1 MAVENGLRTIDFP
14 FSRARRRVILPWPVS
29 GAVSLGGNWRTCRGR
44 KGQRYRLF
52 TREVEKE
59 LTGRESEPSELIY
72 FKIYKSL
79 APVVVRITL
88 LLISKTEVMPLD
100 RIGEELQLFA
110 TRGLQ

>member
-29 GAVSLGGNWRTCRGR
+29 GAVSLGGNWRTC
-44 KGQRYRLF
+44 RLF

-88 LLISKTEVMPLD
+88 LLISRTEVMPLD